1 MSTIFTSGLSDMI
14 TAFLEEKHA
23 LGYKYEENERY
34 LRNFDKMCTERFPS
48 INTVTKEAGF
58 AWAIANSGENHG
70 GFARRMSSVREL
82 ARFIIRSGKTAFVIP
97 TEYGKVPSRN
107 YIPYIFSKE
116 ELVLLFHAADK
127 FRFSERYP
135 ANSLEIPVILRL
147 LYACGLRPYEGRMIL
162 RENINLDNGTIFIPE
177 SKKMKDRVVTMDET
191 MLSICQK
198 YDNEIRMIFPNSEY
212 FFPCYGKTQHCHNR
226 HWLAEITRRCMLNA
240 SIIDGSRAI
249 APRPY
254 DLRHTFA
261 THTLY
266 RWLKE
271 GHNLNNCLPYLSA
284 YMGHEQFQHTAY
296 YIHLIPEFF
305 PEIVPQ
311 IQDKLS
317 YIIPEVEYEE
327 Y

>member
-1 MSTIFTSGLSDMI
+1 
-14 TAFLEEKHA
+14 
-23 LGYKYEENERY
+23 
-34 LRNFDKMCTERFPS
+34 
-48 INTVTKEAGF
+48 
-58 AWAIANSGENHG
+58 
-70 GFARRMSSVREL
+70 
-82 ARFIIRSGKTAFVIP
+82 
-97 TEYGKVPSRN
+97 
-107 YIPYIFSKE
+107 
-116 ELVLLFHAADK
+116 
-127 FRFSERYP
+127 
-135 ANSLEIPVILRL
+135 
-147 LYACGLRPYEGRMIL
+147 MIL